1 MLKDVCTQIIIM
13 ELRNRVSDTLYD
25 LEPQYDA
32 ALTGINAEFLTDLHN
47 MLDAFT
53 PEEVEE
59 CQ

>member
-1 MLKDVCTQIIIM
+1 MKDVCTQIIIM

-32 ALTGINAEFLTDLHN
+32 ALTGINAEFLTNLYD
-47 MLDAFT
+47 MLDTFT